1 MLTMTLPKFQPT
13 SATER
18 RGVYAVADILTQ
30 MGYIFRETSNSDTG
44 IDGYVEEVNDNNE
57 ASGRLLALQIKS
69 GKSYLHDNGDHFTF
83 YADES
88 HVKYWRLYPIPVVLC
103 VHNPETGITYF
114 QLIKRHSHD
123 LSTKILIPKANILSP
138 NKKEDI
144 FKQIAGISSAYHT
157 TEELYEIMNSQ
168 RITLEHGYVSF
179 MDLFVG
185 GLTNSC
191 SDLFCDIS
199 VLSNLVD
206 LRGKSPVFHI
216 GDSEL
221 NFLWEFIKFISIENL
236 AVVNFDACLYDWEE
250 RMVVPQILVSLTYRG
265 ILYRDY
271 VDNKHPNTVCEAFIS
286 MRIDQSWDERIEKL
300 TNV

>member
-157 TEELYEIMNSQ
+157 TEELYEIMNSK
-168 RITLEHGYVSF
+168 RIAVEQGYVSF